1 LATDS
6 NLLIQNGIRPIRWWA
21 LAIFIVVV
29 LLLWVP
35 AGWLLHDRGMVTL
48 LAVFFATAL
57 IALSVAMAPMGL
69 AALPALGFRRV
80 GWRPLVLGS
89 VVALALSIAVSQ
101 FGLEPQGIKE
111 AMEVVREPGMLAPSL
126 FVIAGL
132 APLVEEL
139 VFRGLLYG
147 WVAGRWGTV
156 AAWIVSSLAFAA
168 AHVEPAH
175 IILVLPLALWFGWLR
190 RRTDSLLP
198 SLVAHMV
205 NNGFAVAAAALFDL

>member
-1 LATDS
+1 M
-6 NLLIQNGIRPIRWWA
+6 
-21 LAIFIVVV
+21 AIFVVVV

-35 AGWLLHDRGMVTL
+35 AGWLLHDRGMLTL

-57 IALSVAMAPMGL
+57 IALSVAMAPMGW
-69 AALPALGFRRV
+69 AAVPALGFRRV

-111 AMEVVREPGMLAPSL
+111 AMEVVREPGMFVPSL
-126 FVIAGL
+126 AVIAGL

-205 NNGFAVAAAALFDL
+205 NNGFAVAAAAYFDL

>member
-1 LATDS
+1 MATDS

-147 WVAGRWGTV
+147 WVAGRWGTA

>member
-1 LATDS
+1 MATDS
-6 NLLIQNGIRPIRWWA
+6 NLLIQNGIKPIRWWA

-147 WVAGRWGTV
+147 WVAGRWGTA

>member
-1 LATDS
+1 MATDS
-6 NLLIQNGIRPIRWWA
+6 NPLILNVIRPIRWWA
-21 LAIFIVVV
+21 LAIFVVVV

-35 AGWLLHDRGMVTL
+35 AGWLLHDRGMLTL
-48 LAVFFATAL
+48 LAAFFGAAL
-57 IALSVAMAPMGL
+57 IALGVAMAPMGR
-69 AALPALGFRRV
+69 AAVPALGFRRV

-89 VVALALSIAVSQ
+89 VLVLALSIGVSQ
-101 FGLEPQGIKE
+101 VGLEPQGIKE
-111 AMEVVREPGMLAPSL
+111 ALEVVREPGMFVPSL
-126 FVIAGL
+126 AVIAGL

-175 IILVLPLALWFGWLR
+175 IILVLPLAVWFGWLR

-205 NNGFAVAAAALFDL
+205 NNGFAVAAAALFDV

>member
-111 AMEVVREPGMLAPSL
+111 AMEVVREPGMFVPSL
-126 FVIAGL
+126 AVIAGL

>member
-1 LATDS
+1 MATDS
-6 NLLIQNGIRPIRWWA
+6 NLLIQNGIKPIRWWA

-111 AMEVVREPGMLAPSL
+111 AMEVVREPGMLVPSL
-126 FVIAGL
+126 AVIAGL

-147 WVAGRWGTV
+147 WVAGRWGTA